1 MGIIFAFYVSMA
13 CNLAVFGMFLY
24 VIARVAKFNRSL
36 KGLDWQAVADIT
48 GDIGAVKRSI
58 QRLNNRLNGLEKTA
72 STPDAL
78 AELALMHQQQQQ
90 QQNVTQLQQ
99 PQRATGG

>member
-1 MGIIFAFYVSMA
+1 MA
-13 CNLAVFGMFLY
+13 CNLLVFAMFLY
-24 VIARVAKFNRSL
+24 AIARIARFDRSL

-72 STPDAL
+72 TQPDAL
-78 AELALMHQQQQQ
+78 AELALLHQQQQQ
-90 QQNVTQLQQ
+90 ANVAQLVQ
-99 PQRATGG
+99 PNQRSTGG

>member
-1 MGIIFAFYVSMA
+1 MA

-24 VIARVAKFNRSL
+24 VIARVAKFSRSL
-36 KGLDWQAVADIT
+36 NGLDWQAVADIT

-90 QQNVTQLQQ
+90 NVTQLQQ

>member
-1 MGIIFAFYVSMA
+1 
-13 CNLAVFGMFLY
+13 MFLY
-24 VIARVAKFNRSL
+24 VIARIAKFNKSL

-78 AELALMHQQQQQ
+78 AELALMHQQQQ
-90 QQNVTQLQQ
+90 NVTQLQQ